1 MNQFIGIMQIYDY
14 LAVIFSNASLQFR
27 NQQSNFSKLFLR
39 DNYEII
45 QRIYLEQFFA
55 FIGRQNSFICFNWV
69 ILHIKKKHQYRKAS
83 QQNFYLN
90 NRKPNS
96 QLLTIN
102 NCVQATYP
110 FWSKLVMNQ
119 QKKITKMSLQVTIF
133 LISQI
138 FLTLLLAPEW
148 QEFANNFLT
157 PMNEKYNRFIG
168 GQKNSGEYE
177 DMQDLYMLQK
187 AKEFNIVDNEIEL
200 FEQQQKNK
208 SKEVEVIQQVPN
220 QQNQQSLS
228 TDIFNSFD
236 QAFDFTAQ
244 PSQPVKVTDFD
255 QFGFVSSQDKTNDES
270 SNNQSNP
277 FDQFQDFS
285 FNQTK

>member
-1 MNQFIGIMQIYDY
+1 MIIQLLYSAMQVCNLEINKAISLNYFFVIIMRLFKEFIWNNFLHSLVAKIVLFVLTGSSYTLKKALIQEGELIKFLLEQSKAQFI
-14 LAVIFSNASLQFR
+14 
-27 NQQSNFSKLFLR
+27 
-39 DNYEII
+39 
-45 QRIYLEQFFA
+45 
-55 FIGRQNSFICFNWV
+55 
-69 ILHIKKKHQYRKAS
+69 
-83 QQNFYLN
+83 
-90 NRKPNS
+90 
-96 QLLTIN
+96 TIN
-102 NCVQATYP
+102 NKQLRSGNIPFLVKIGNELIKENYEDELAT
-110 FWSKLVMNQ
+110 
-119 QKKITKMSLQVTIF
+119 
-133 LISQI
+133 
-138 FLTLLLAPEW
+138 PEW

-177 DMQDLYMLQK
+177 DMQDLYMQQK